1 MIIKKF
7 TGKTED
13 EAVKAAQAE
22 LGAQA
27 VIMNVKKSKKKGLAG
42 IFSKPFVEVTAAI
55 EEEKNDINI
64 GVVPGVK
71 IEKKNAAAI
80 KPSPASDTAGAQ
92 ASAGTSAAGG
102 AAQNPA
108 ASNAAQKKVAR
119 YKDVLTDEE
128 YAKLHP
134 ELNSSNNE
142 QKSDT
147 PKRRSTDRIDNLHE
161 LIEQQLKSVM
171 AEDAEKSS
179 SDSKNGGNKE
189 IMSFIKLIYTALIN
203 NEVDEKYANDLVE
216 EIEKLS
222 KPGVTIDYLL
232 SSIYQKLILKF
243 GVSDGITPAK
253 EGPKV
258 VVFIG
263 PTGVGKTTTIAK
275 LASDFSVNQKKKVAL
290 VTSDTYRIKAAE
302 QLRTYAEIMN
312 VPFRVVYTA
321 DDLNSAL
328 EEFKEQDFIF
338 VDTAGYSPK
347 DVEKRDEMKQIL
359 DSAKEITDIE
369 TYLVL
374 SVTTKYRDLLNI
386 CDIYKEMD
394 DFKLV
399 FTKLDETSTFGNIYN
414 IRVYT
419 QAEISYVTNGQDV
432 PDDIESFNPQSIVRS
447 ILGD

>member
-7 TGKTED
+7 TAKTED
-13 EAVKAAQAE
+13 DALKAARAE

-27 VIMNVKKSKKKGLAG
+27 VIMNVKKVKKKGLAG
-42 IFSKPFVEVTAAI
+42 IFSKPSVEVTAAI
-55 EEEKNDINI
+55 EEDRNDIPA
-64 GVVPGVK
+64 GQP
-71 IEKKNAAAI
+71 KNF
-80 KPSPASDTAGAQ
+80 
-92 ASAGTSAAGG
+92 SAAGRIPQASG
-102 AAQNPA
+102 TPA
-108 ASNAAQKKVAR
+108 AKSQTEKKISQ

-128 YAKLHP
+128 YEKLHP
-134 ELNSSNNE
+134 EE
-142 QKSDT
+142 KEKQET
-147 PKRRSTDRIDNLHE
+147 PKRRSTDKLDNLQV
-161 LIEQQLKSVM
+161 LIEQQLKTVM
-171 AEDAEKSS
+171 DQDAEAA
-179 SDSKNGGNKE
+179 KNENKNTNKE
-189 IMSFIKLIYTALIN
+189 VMSFIKLIYTTLIN

-232 SSIYQKLILKF
+232 SNIYQKLILKF
-243 GVSDGITPAK
+243 GVSSGINESEDGA
-253 EGPKV
+253 KV
-258 VVFIG
+258 VFFLG

-275 LASDFSVNQKKKVAL
+275 LASDLAVNQKKKVAL

-302 QLRTYAEIMN
+302 QLRTYAEIMDA
-312 VPFRVVYTA
+312 PFRVVYTA
-321 DDLNSAL
+321 DDLKNTL

-347 DVEKRDEMKQIL
+347 DKEKRDEMKQIL
-359 DSAKEITDIE
+359 DAAKEVTEIE

-374 SVTTKYRDLLNI
+374 SVTTKYRDLLAI

-419 QAEISYVTNGQDV
+419 GAEISYVTDGQDV
-432 PDDIESFNPQSIVRS
+432 PDDIEAFNPQSIVRS
-447 ILGD
+447 ILGG

>member
-7 TGKTED
+7 TGKNED

-27 VIMNVKKSKKKGLAG
+27 VIMNVKKTKKKGLAG

-71 IEKKNAAAI
+71 VEKKGATPVKPAA
-80 KPSPASDTAGAQ
+80 SPESAGAQ
-92 ASAGTSAAGG
+92 TAAVPPG
-102 AAQNPA
+102 AVTPA
-108 ASNAAQKKVAR
+108 AAQKKVSR

-134 ELNSSNNE
+134 ELGAVNSE
-142 QKSDT
+142 QKNDT
-147 PKRRSTDRIDNLHE
+147 PKRRSTDKIDNLHE
-161 LIEQQLKSVM
+161 LIEQQLKTVM

-179 SDSKNGGNKE
+179 SDSKNGGGKE
-189 IMSFIKLIYTALIN
+189 IMSFIKLIYTTLIN

-232 SSIYQKLILKF
+232 SNIYQKLILKF

-321 DDLNSAL
+321 DDLKSAL

-338 VDTAGYSPK
+338 VDTAGYSPR

-419 QAEISYVTNGQDV
+419 QAEISYVTDGQDV
-432 PDDIESFNPQSIVRS
+432 PDDIEAFNPQSIVRS
-447 ILGD
+447 ILGG

>member
-7 TGKTED
+7 TGKTEE
-13 EAVKAAQAE
+13 EAVKAAQIE

-27 VIMNVKKSKKKGLAG
+27 VIMNVKKTKKKGIAG
-42 IFSKPFVEVTAAI
+42 LFSKPFVEVTAAI
-55 EEEKNDINI
+55 EEEKPEIAANAASKPPIA
-64 GVVPGVK
+64 PK
-71 IEKKNAAAI
+71 PPQTEKKEAAPDP
-80 KPSPASDTAGAQ
+80 KSDAVK
-92 ASAGTSAAGG
+92 
-102 AAQNPA
+102 
-108 ASNAAQKKVAR
+108 QKISK

-128 YAKLHP
+128 YEKLHP
-134 ELNSSNNE
+134 ELNKPTE
-142 QKSDT
+142 E
-147 PKRRSTDRIDNLHE
+147 PPRRRSTDKLDNLQE
-161 LIEQQLKSVM
+161 LIEQQLKTVM
-171 AEDAEKSS
+171 DQDAQKNV
-179 SDSKNGGNKE
+179 SDSKNKGNKE
-189 IMSFIKLIYTALIN
+189 IMSFIKLIYTTLIN

-232 SSIYQKLILKF
+232 SNIYQKLILKF
-243 GVSDGITPAK
+243 GVSNGITEAK

-302 QLRTYAEIMN
+302 QLRTYAEIMD

-321 DDLNSAL
+321 DDLKDSL
-328 EEFKEQDFIF
+328 GEFKDQDYIF

-347 DVEKRDEMKQIL
+347 DLEKRDEMKHIL
-359 DSAKEITDIE
+359 DAAKEVTDIE

-374 SVTTKYRDLLNI
+374 SITTKYRDLRAI

-394 DFKLV
+394 AFKLV
-399 FTKLDETSTFGNIYN
+399 FTKLDETSTLGNIYN
-414 IRVYT
+414 IRIYT
-419 QAEISYVTNGQDV
+419 GAEISYVTDGQDV
-432 PDDIESFNPQSIVRS
+432 PDDIEAFNPQSIVRS
-447 ILGD
+447 ILGG

>member
-7 TGKTED
+7 TGKTEE
-13 EAVKAAQAE
+13 EAVKAAQIE

-27 VIMNVKKSKKKGLAG
+27 VIMNVKKAKKKGLAG
-42 IFSKPFVEVTAAI
+42 IFSRPMVEVTAAI
-55 EEEKNDINI
+55 EEEKPDISTSA
-64 GVVPGVK
+64 VVPK
-71 IEKKNAAAI
+71 AAPI
-80 KPSPASDTAGAQ
+80 QKPSPSPRTKED
-92 ASAGTSAAGG
+92 SL
-102 AAQNPA
+102 PA
-108 ASNAAQKKVAR
+108 PKGDNVEKKISK

-128 YAKLHP
+128 YEKLHP
-134 ELNSSNNE
+134 ELGSTKE
-142 QKSDT
+142 ET
-147 PKRRSTDRIDNLHE
+147 PKRRSSDKLDNLQE
-161 LIEQQLKSVM
+161 LIEQQLKTVM
-171 AEDAEKSS
+171 DQDTAKTS
-179 SDSKNGGNKE
+179 SDNKNSGNKE
-189 IMSFIKLIYTALIN
+189 IMSFIKLIYTTLIN

-232 SSIYQKLILKF
+232 SNIYQKLILKF
-243 GVSDGITPAK
+243 GVSDGITEPK
-253 EGPKV
+253 DGPRV

-302 QLRTYAEIMN
+302 QLRTYAEIMD

-321 DDLNSAL
+321 DDLKDSL
-328 EEFKEQDFIF
+328 GEFKEQDYIF

-347 DVEKRDEMKQIL
+347 DVEKREEMKQIL
-359 DSAKEITDIE
+359 DAAKEITEIE

-374 SVTTKYRDLLNI
+374 SVTTKYRDLRTI

-399 FTKLDETSTFGNIYN
+399 FTKLDETSTLGNIYN
-414 IRVYT
+414 IRIYT
-419 QAEISYVTNGQDV
+419 GAEISYVTDGQDV
-432 PDDIESFNPQSIVRS
+432 PDDIEAFNPQSIVRA
-447 ILGD
+447 ILGG

>member
-22 LGAQA
+22 LGAQT
-27 VIMNVKKSKKKGLAG
+27 VIMNVKKTKKKGLAG
-42 IFSKPFVEVTAAI
+42 LFSRPYVEVTAAI
-55 EEEKNDINI
+55 EEDKSELMQSAPP
-64 GVVPGVK
+64 VPVGLPPIK
-71 IEKKNAAAI
+71 KDESEKKPAAGTG
-80 KPSPASDTAGAQ
+80 SPASQPASKTASQ
-92 ASAGTSAAGG
+92 TASQSKI
-102 AAQNPA
+102 
-108 ASNAAQKKVAR
+108 SK

-128 YAKLHP
+128 YEKLHP
-134 ELNSSNNE
+134 KQETGGE
-142 QKSDT
+142 DT
-147 PKRRSTDRIDNLHE
+147 PKRRSTDKIDNLQV

-171 AEDAEKSS
+171 EQDS
-179 SDSKNGGNKE
+179 SKNPSDGKNSGNKE
-189 IMSFIKLIYTALIN
+189 IMSFIKLIYTTLIN

-232 SSIYQKLILKF
+232 SNIYQKLILKF
-243 GVSDGITPAK
+243 GVSDGIQAAK
-253 EGPKV
+253 EGAKV

-302 QLRTYAEIMN
+302 QLRTYAEIMD

-321 DDLNSAL
+321 DDLKDSL
-328 EEFKEQDFIF
+328 EEFKDVDFVF

-347 DVEKRDEMKQIL
+347 DVEKREEMKHVL
-359 DSAKEITDIE
+359 DAAKEVTDIE

-374 SVTTKYRDLLNI
+374 SVTTKYRDLLSI
-386 CDIYKEMD
+386 CDIYKEID
-394 DFKLV
+394 DYNLV

-414 IRVYT
+414 IRCYT
-419 QAEISYVTNGQDV
+419 GTEISYVTDGQDV

-447 ILGD
+447 ILGG

>member
-42 IFSKPFVEVTAAI
+42 LFSKPFVEVTAAI
-55 EEEKNDINI
+55 EEEKSDL
-64 GVVPGVK
+64 G
-71 IEKKNAAAI
+71 AAV
-80 KPSPASDTAGAQ
+80 SQ
-92 ASAGTSAAGG
+92 AAGISSVKKETVPEKPVTVSS
-102 AAQNPA
+102 QTENSHP
-108 ASNAAQKKVAR
+108 SSAQKKISK

-128 YAKLHP
+128 YEKLHP
-134 ELNSSNNE
+134 ELKAGKDE
-142 QKSDT
+142 T
-147 PKRRSTDRIDNLHE
+147 PKRRSSDKIDNLHE
-161 LIEQQLKSVM
+161 LIEQQLKTVM
-171 AEDAEKSS
+171 AEDAEKTSA
-179 SDSKNGGNKE
+179 DSKNSGNKE
-189 IMSFIKLIYTALIN
+189 IMSFIKLIYTTLIN
-203 NEVDEKYANDLVE
+203 NEVDEKYANDLIE

-232 SSIYQKLILKF
+232 SNIYQKLILKF
-243 GVSDGITPAK
+243 GVSDGITASV

-258 VVFIG
+258 IVFIG

-302 QLRTYAEIMN
+302 QLRTYAEIMD

-321 DDLNSAL
+321 DDLKSSL
-328 EEFKEQDFIF
+328 EEFKEQDYIF

-374 SVTTKYRDLLNI
+374 SVTTKYRDLKNI

-394 DFKLV
+394 NYKLV
-399 FTKLDETSTFGNIYN
+399 FTKLDETSSFGNIYN
-414 IRVYT
+414 IRIYT
-419 QAEISYVTNGQDV
+419 GAEISYVTDGQDV
-432 PDDIESFNPQSIVRS
+432 PDDIEAFNPQSIVRS
-447 ILGD
+447 ILGG

>member
-27 VIMNVKKSKKKGLAG
+27 VIMNVKKTKKRGLAG
-42 IFSKPFVEVTAAI
+42 LFSRPFVEVTAAI
-55 EEEKNDINI
+55 EEEKSDL
-64 GVVPGVK
+64 GVALPK
-71 IEKKNAAAI
+71 LDPSKQREKNET
-80 KPSPASDTAGAQ
+80 P
-92 ASAGTSAAGG
+92 GTSAGSG
-102 AAQNPA
+102 AATPPA
-108 ASNAAQKKVAR
+108 AAEHGAVQKKISK

-128 YAKLHP
+128 YEKLHP
-134 ELNSSNNE
+134 ELHKE
-142 QKSDT
+142 KSET
-147 PKRRSTDRIDNLHE
+147 PKRRSSDKIDNLQV
-161 LIEQQLKSVM
+161 LIEQQLKTVM
-171 AEDAEKSS
+171 EQDEAKSES
-179 SDSKNGGNKE
+179 ESRNGGNKE
-189 IMSFIKLIYTALIN
+189 IMSFIKLIYTTLIN

-222 KPGVTIDYLL
+222 KPGVTIDFLL
-232 SSIYQKLILKF
+232 SNIYQKLILRF
-243 GVSDGITPAK
+243 GVSDGITESK
-253 EGPKV
+253 NGPRV

-321 DDLNSAL
+321 DDLKTSL
-328 EEFKEQDFIF
+328 EEFKDQEYIF

-347 DVEKRDEMKQIL
+347 DLEKRDEMKHIL
-359 DSAKEITDIE
+359 DAAREISEIE

-374 SVTTKYRDLLNI
+374 SVTTKYRDLRSI
-386 CDIYKEMD
+386 CDTYKELD
-394 DFKLV
+394 KYKLV

-419 QAEISYVTNGQDV
+419 GAEISYVTDGQDV
-432 PDDIESFNPQSIVRS
+432 PDDIEAFNPQSIVRS
-447 ILGD
+447 ILGG

>member
-13 EAVKAAQAE
+13 EAIKAAQAE
-22 LGAQA
+22 LGAQT
-27 VIMNVKKSKKKGLAG
+27 VIMNVKKTKKKGLAG
-42 IFSKPFVEVTAAI
+42 IFSKPYVEVTAAI
-55 EEEKNDINI
+55 EEEKTDIMSGPPEGIKKTEPAPAKPDTPKPQNST
-64 GVVPGVK
+64 PQNA
-71 IEKKNAAAI
+71 EKKI
-80 KPSPASDTAGAQ
+80 SK
-92 ASAGTSAAGG
+92 
-102 AAQNPA
+102 
-108 ASNAAQKKVAR
+108 

-128 YAKLHP
+128 YEKLHP
-134 ELNSSNNE
+134 EAR
-142 QKSDT
+142 QDT
-147 PKRRSTDRIDNLHE
+147 PKRRSTDKIDNLQE
-161 LIEQQLKSVM
+161 LIEQQLKTVM
-171 AEDAEKSS
+171 DQDAAKSS
-179 SDSKNGGNKE
+179 ADGKNKGSKE
-189 IMSFIKLIYTALIN
+189 IMSFMKLIYTTLIN

-232 SSIYQKLILKF
+232 SNIYQKLILKF
-243 GVSDGITPAK
+243 GVSDGITEAK

-302 QLRTYAEIMN
+302 QLRTYAEIMD

-321 DDLNSAL
+321 DDLKGAL
-328 EEFKEQDFIF
+328 EEFTDQDYIF

-359 DSAKEITDIE
+359 DSAKEVTDIE

-374 SVTTKYRDLLNI
+374 SVTTKYRDLRSI

-399 FTKLDETSTFGNIYN
+399 FTKLDETSSFGNIYN
-414 IRVYT
+414 IRIYT
-419 QAEISYVTNGQDV
+419 GAEISYVTDGQDV

-447 ILGD
+447 ILGG